1 MTTLVECPFCHSSH
15 DPQQTAGYCDQC
27 GRRLPQ
33 SAAYTKQ
40 QKKQRVLRESDEPA
54 GPRSKYP
61 TVEALW
67 TAAVLRLI
75 LGGGFLVLGPA
86 VLRQV
91 PSYFLPAVL
100 GVTLLGAILFASAA
114 LLAYRAGFSAA
125 LSALSVFIITW
136 AIILIS
142 FPVAWPLAAVDLI
155 LLWWLGRTV
164 WLARMQ

>member
-15 DPQQTAGYCDQC
+15 DPEQTAGFCDTC

-40 QKKQRVLRESDEPA
+40 HKKQRVLRESDEPA

-61 TVEALW
+61 IVEALF

-75 LGGGFLVLGPA
+75 LGGGFMVLGPA

-91 PSYFLPAVL
+91 PTFFLPAVL
-100 GVTLLGAILFASAA
+100 GVTLVGAALFASVA
-114 LLAYRAGFSAA
+114 LLAYRAAFLAA
-125 LSALSVFIITW
+125 LSGLSWFIISW

-164 WLARMQ
+164 WLARGQ